1 MTRSSVT
8 FSTIPFLSKLLT
20 YKVHDVN
27 TANCVNNRRFGAS
40 KPQESESKMNLLL
53 AAMGGFCYYSAS
65 QNFRPSQ
72 ASGGAMSRAITT
84 LLTISVLTAMGCS
97 GGSLTTREKGAGIGA
112 LGGAAAGGI
121 IGAATG
127 HAGAG
132 AAIGGVLGL
141 GAGALVGDQLQGQEN
156 KQKEQQKAIDQQRVE
171 IEKNQA
177 LIEELRKRNIEAR
190 ETSRGVM
197 VNLPSVNFEFDSA
210 DLTRDGRSRVNQI
223 ADIIR
228 RDASNRRI
236 TVEGHASRESAAQE
250 AYNQRLSERRA
261 NTVADALE
269 RSGVNGRN
277 VSAQGLGTRAPIAT
291 NDTESGRQQNRRVE
305 VVIEN

>member
-1 MTRSSVT
+1 
-8 FSTIPFLSKLLT
+8 
-20 YKVHDVN
+20 
-27 TANCVNNRRFGAS
+27 
-40 KPQESESKMNLLL
+40 MN
-53 AAMGGFCYYSAS
+53 
-65 QNFRPSQ
+65 
-72 ASGGAMSRAITT
+72 RAITR
-84 LLTISVLTAMGCS
+84 LLVISVLTAMGCS

-112 LGGAAAGGI
+112 LGGAAAGGL

-156 KQKEQQKAIDQQRVE
+156 RQKEQQKAIDQQRVE

-177 LIEELRKRNIEAR
+177 LIEELRRRNIEAR

-210 DLTRDGRSRVNQI
+210 DLTRDGRNRVNQI
-223 ADIIR
+223 ADIVR
-228 RDASNRRI
+228 RDAPNRRI

-261 NTVADALE
+261 DTVADALE

-277 VSAQGLGTRAPIAT
+277 ISAQGLGTRAPIAI

>member
-1 MTRSSVT
+1 MHH
-8 FSTIPFLSKLLT
+8 L
-20 YKVHDVN
+20 
-27 TANCVNNRRFGAS
+27 
-40 KPQESESKMNLLL
+40 
-53 AAMGGFCYYSAS
+53 
-65 QNFRPSQ
+65 
-72 ASGGAMSRAITT
+72 RAK
-84 LLTISVLTAMGCS
+84 SVLLVALFLFVGCA
-97 GGSLTTREKGAGIGA
+97 GGELTTREKGAGIGA

-127 HAGAG
+127 NPGAG

-141 GAGALVGDQLQGQEN
+141 GAGALIGDQLQGQEN

-177 LIEELRKRNIEAR
+177 LIEELRRRNIEAR
-190 ETSRGVM
+190 ETSRGVA
-197 VNLPSVNFEFDSA
+197 VNLPSVNFEFDRA
-210 DLTRDGRSRVNQI
+210 DLTRDGRNRVDQI

-228 RDASNRRI
+228 RDAPNRRI

-277 VSAQGLGTRAPIAT
+277 ISAQGLGTRAPVAS

-305 VVIEN
+305 VIIEN